1 MSGESNE
8 RKYSPMTVKIFY
20 TLVLSFLLTVCIMA
34 NHADAAPPVPRIL
47 VINSYNIGYD
57 WSDDEFS
64 GVKNKLNSHFARTE
78 VYSEYL
84 DTKKFF
90 KKKHFPQ
97 LAQLLAAKYHDMSF
111 DVIIA
116 MDNSAFEFVLAYRDK
131 LFPKTPIV
139 FCGIN
144 DYDPAMIAG
153 QRNITGVAEYHDSVG
168 TIELALS
175 IHPNVKEV
183 IVLHDYTDTGL
194 AMRREVEKSSDR
206 FSKIKLRFVEEMPI
220 EQLVKQLSQLP
231 SEDII
236 LMQSYT
242 IEKSGRTYTQAEIAK
257 TISSASSV
265 PVYSVHAAQLGNGV
279 IGGRMMAGSIQGEKA
294 AELVLQILDGAA
306 ADDLKVIT
314 GNLATPQFD
323 YRAMKKYG
331 IPESKIPVGSVVINR
346 PNNSYPVNKS
356 IFWLEALFTLL
367 TTTGVIILYINI
379 QKRKRLEK
387 TLLQNEEEL
396 HLQTKELES
405 EIAIR
410 QESQEDLLIER
421 NNLMAIFDSAPVGM
435 LLIDKKCGILNANK
449 LTTRIASMAIKEMLG
464 RSMGQI
470 FDCKFSN
477 SQDERCGEHPGC
489 QNCLLKTAIR
499 KGFDGIASHGIE
511 AQHFLKFGTKEEGGW
526 IRFSVEPV
534 ELNGRIQVLLA
545 CDDISISKA
554 MEEQIQQDSKRL
566 NLIFETSRAGLILLD
581 LEGHIAYANR
591 RMGEMFNMTQAELM
605 GKPYTE
611 LVHESEFSIGK
622 NSLERILACEV
633 DTVSSERHYRRRDG
647 TDFWGHITAK
657 HLLNE
662 DGSLKALVTSI
673 TDISD
678 IKEAVE
684 NLKTEKERL
693 AVTLRSI
700 GDGVITTDVA
710 GNVVLLNAVAENLC
724 GWTQEESSG
733 KQLNSIFKL
742 VSIHNKHPLDNPV
755 KEVLA
760 TRRIVEMA
768 SHCMLIARNGSERI
782 IADSAAP
789 ILNESGKLLGVVLV
803 FRDVTEKTRVEDEL
817 FKTRKL
823 DSIGILAGGIA
834 HDFNNYLTAILG
846 NISLAQK
853 QPTLDARAKTL
864 LERAEVASNRAR
876 ELTQQ
881 LLAFSK
887 GGAPVRKL
895 ASIAQLLVDSAN
907 FAVRGANVRCDF
919 DIEEHLFPVEIDS
932 GQISQV
938 ISNLVINANQ
948 AMPDGGVIHIS
959 ACNVGA
965 IDHFNLSHPCV
976 DYVKILVR
984 DEGIGISEEYLDRIF
999 DPYFTTKQQGS
1010 GLGLASVYSIIKNHE
1025 GFIYVSSM
1033 VGVGTTFEIN
1043 LPAIATAHVEVVP
1056 DTEKSISGS
1065 GKILI
1070 LDDDGLILEV
1080 LAEILSSLGY
1090 DVVGTSDGADTCE
1103 RYIQAHDEGKPFD
1116 VVIVDITIPGG
1127 MGGKEVM
1134 PHILA
1139 CDPQARVIVSS
1150 GYAHDPIMA
1159 NYKDYGFVSALAKPY
1174 DVSTI
1179 GVAIKNVMDF
1189 KAPSFD
1195 AD

>member
-1 MSGESNE
+1 MQGKSNE
-8 RKYSPMTVKIFY
+8 LIYSPMTVKIFY
-20 TLVLSFLLTVCIMA
+20 TLALSVLLTVCVMA
-34 NHADAAPPVPRIL
+34 NHADATPTVPRIL

-64 GVKNKLNSHFARTE
+64 GIKNKLNNRFARTE
-78 VYSEYL
+78 IYAEYL

-97 LAQLLAAKYHDMSF
+97 LAQLLAAKYHDTSF
-111 DVIIA
+111 DVVIA

-183 IVLHDYTDTGL
+183 VVLHDYTDTGL

-206 FSKIKLRFVEEMPI
+206 FSKIKLRFVDEMPI
-220 EQLVKQLSQLP
+220 EQLAKQVSQLP
-231 SEDII
+231 SENII

-279 IGGRMMAGSIQGEKA
+279 IGGRMMAGSVQGEKA

-306 ADDLKVIT
+306 ADDIKVIT

-331 IPESKIPVGSVVINR
+331 ISESKIPANSVVINQ

-356 IFWLEALFTLL
+356 IFWLGALFTLL
-367 TTTGVIILYINI
+367 TTTGVILLYINI
-379 QKRKRLEK
+379 QKRKKLEK
-387 TLLQNEEEL
+387 TLLLNEEEL

-405 EIAIR
+405 EIAMR
-410 QESQEDLLIER
+410 QKSQEEVLIER
-421 NNLMAIFDSAPVGM
+421 NNLIAIFDSAPVGM
-435 LLIDKKCGILNANK
+435 LLIDKECGIMNVNK
-449 LTTRIASMAIKEMLG
+449 LTTRIADMSIEDILG

-470 FDCKFSN
+470 FDCRFS
-477 SQDERCGEHPGC
+477 SPLDEKCGNHPECGAC
-489 QNCLLKTAIR
+489 MLKNAIR
-499 KGFDGIASHGIE
+499 EGFNGISSHGIE
-511 AQHFLKFGTKEEGGW
+511 AQHFLKFGAKEEGGW

-534 ELNGRIQVLLA
+534 ELNGRLQVILA
-545 CDDISISKA
+545 CDDISVSKK
-554 MEEQIQQDSKRL
+554 MEEQIREDGKRL
-566 NLIFETSRAGLILLD
+566 NLILETSRAGLILMD
-581 LEGHIAYANR
+581 LEGSITYANR
-591 RMGEMFNMTQAELM
+591 RMGELFGMTQDELLGM
-605 GKPYTE
+605 HYSE
-611 LVHESEFSIGK
+611 LVHESERNLGR
-622 NSLERILACEV
+622 NSLERILSCEV
-633 DTVSSERHYRRRDG
+633 DTVSLERHYQRKDR
-647 TDFWGHITAK
+647 TDFRGLVTAK
-657 HLLNE
+657 HLLND

-678 IKEAVE
+678 IKEAAE

-700 GDGVITTDVA
+700 GDGVITTDVS
-710 GNVVLLNAVAENLC
+710 GNVVLLNAVAETLC
-724 GWTQEESSG
+724 GWTQTEAAGKSLEE
-733 KQLNSIFKL
+733 IFKL
-742 VSIHNKHPLDNPV
+742 VSVHNKHTLDNPV
-755 KEVLA
+755 KQVLESLK
-760 TRRIVEMA
+760 IVEMT
-768 SHCMLIARNGSERI
+768 SHCLLIARDGTERI
-782 IADSAAP
+782 ISDSAAP
-789 ILNESGKLLGVVLV
+789 ILNESGNILGVVLV
-803 FRDVTEKTRVEDEL
+803 FRDVTEKTRVENEL
-817 FKTRKL
+817 FKSRKL

-846 NISLAQK
+846 NISLANM
-853 QPTLDARAKTL
+853 QPELGERAKNL
-864 LERAEVASNRAR
+864 LNRAEVASNRAR
-876 ELTQQ
+876 DLTQQ
-881 LLAFSK
+881 LLTFSK

-895 ASIAQLLVDSAN
+895 ASIAQLLVESAN
-907 FAVRGANVRCDF
+907 FAMRGANVRCDF
-919 DIEEHLFPVEIDS
+919 NIEDDLYPVEIDS

-938 ISNLVINANQ
+938 ISNLVINSNQ
-948 AMPDGGVIHIS
+948 AMPNGGVVHIS
-959 ACNVGA
+959 AANA
-965 IDHFNLSHPCV
+965 KWIRPPDHSLPEAN
-976 DYVKILVR
+976 YVKIIVQ
-984 DEGIGISEEYLDRIF
+984 DEGIGIPAEYLDRIF

-1025 GFIYVSSM
+1025 GTISVASTI
-1033 VGVGTTFEIN
+1033 GVGTAFEIYI
-1043 LPAIATAHVEVVP
+1043 PAIASARVDTVP
-1056 DTEKSISGS
+1056 TGEISISGS
-1065 GKILI
+1065 GKILV
-1070 LDDDGLILEV
+1070 LDDDELILDV
-1080 LAEILSSLGY
+1080 LSEILSSLGY
-1090 DVVGTSDGADTCE
+1090 EVVGTLDGTDTCE
-1103 RYIQAHDEGKPFD
+1103 KYIQARNDGKPFD

-1127 MGGKEVM
+1127 MGGKEAM

-1179 GVAIKNVMDF
+1179 GVAIKNVMNF
-1189 KAPSFD
+1189 TAPSFD